1 MGRVEEKAGRMEA
14 GRKEDGK
21 GGRKGGKGEREGGK
35 DGGWWSAVNCLNRGF
50 SRILRMA
57 RILGIFVYCRFL
69 LEWRG

>member
-1 MGRVEEKAGRMEA
+1 MGRVEEKEGRREA

-21 GGRKGGKGEREGGK
+21 GGRKGGK
-35 DGGWWSAVNCLNRGF
+35 DGGWRSAVGSCLNRGF